1 MIFSILSFPDEIV
14 QQFVNATLH
23 QSMLSVKTYFDEK
36 GTTNKR
42 TCHLSSCNFDIIVT
56 KGKNFKDILQTGVMD
71 AMSINLIVFDKCHLV
86 CYPDHPYIGLL
97 RYLGGCE
104 FDSRLKIIGVSSQIE
119 QYQSCP
125 QDLEMFLNALEK
137 HFCCKVSISNGLLAL
152 NRFEEQVLDEIVY
165 YTCAQGDED
174 ELTCKLIE
182 VLQSSLVFLKDIQ
195 GLESS
200 GESIAFVKHIFTEFC
215 QILLLCGPVSLT
227 SAAGMVLKELK
238 KLEKKCI
245 PESFDLLTLQYCRTQ
260 MNFMLKLSARA
271 KFELSELNY
280 PDMTKKL
287 LYCMSKHLKPEDNE
301 SFNCVDT
308 GCDKG
313 IIVSSSSQSQI
324 NTATSTT
331 LLCLQQQQS
340 LNPVAMATP
349 QCNHTILSQP
359 LKLKSTFVKT
369 NCNDPLCIVL
379 VPSTIIAK
387 VLNSLINKLADN
399 RLDYSFLKSAFIDS
413 KKTKQRLSL
422 ESEDNVME
430 CIQDGS
436 VNIVV
441 TTFEVEQE
449 INVRR
454 CNILIRLDM
463 PKDYSSFLNVKK
475 KVKSAGAKAVFLLKE
490 EEKSKVK
497 ARFEVGA
504 RKKHFCT
511 CSITIRKHQLLRED
525 FVHCPLFKIFI
536 SQVFHKIEQILA
548 EKCHNTS
555 RPPCREIQQVLIDE
569 PLESYKPYGEEGS
582 KVDLFSSISLIN
594 RYINVFHLENMCYSL
609 AKRSLSGKTVPKI
622 LSMAKGSGP
631 YSG

>member
-1 MIFSILSFPDEIV
+1 MISSFLSFPDEIV

-23 QSMLSVKTYFDEK
+23 QSMLSATTYFDEK

-42 TCHLSSCNFDIIVT
+42 TGHLSSCNFDIIVT
-56 KGKNFKDILQTGVMD
+56 KGKNFKDILQTGLMD

-86 CYPDHPYIGLL
+86 CYPDHPYIVLL
-97 RYLGGCE
+97 RYFGGCE

-152 NRFEEQVLDEIVY
+152 NRFEEQVLDEAVY

-174 ELTCKLIE
+174 ELTCKLMK

-200 GESIAFVKHIFTEFC
+200 GESIAFVKHVFTEFC
-215 QILLLCGPVSLT
+215 QILLLFGPVSLT
-227 SAAGMVLKELK
+227 SASGMVLKELK
-238 KLEKKCI
+238 KLEKKCS
-245 PESFDLLTLQYCRTQ
+245 PESFDLLTIQYCRTQ
-260 MNFMLKLSARA
+260 MNFMLKLSAWA
-271 KFELSELNY
+271 KFELSDLDY

-324 NTATSTT
+324 NAATSTT
-331 LLCLQQQQS
+331 ILCLQQQQS
-340 LNPVAMATP
+340 LNPIAMATP
-349 QCNHTILSQP
+349 QHKHTVLSQP
-359 LKLKSTFVKT
+359 MKLQSACVKT
-369 NCNDPLCIVL
+369 NCNDPLCIIL
-379 VPSTIIAK
+379 VPSAIIAK

-399 RLDYSFLKSAFIDS
+399 RPDYSFLKSAFIDS

-441 TTFEVEQE
+441 TTFEVEKE

-454 CNILIRLDM
+454 CNILIRLGM
-463 PKDYSSFLNVKK
+463 PKEYNSFLNVKK

-497 ARFEVGA
+497 ARFEVGGNM
-504 RKKHFCT
+504 F
-511 CSITIRKHQLLRED
+511 
-525 FVHCPLFKIFI
+525 
-536 SQVFHKIEQILA
+536 
-548 EKCHNTS
+548 
-555 RPPCREIQQVLIDE
+555 VLILTLLL
-569 PLESYKPYGEEGS
+569 LES
-582 KVDLFSSISLIN
+582 IN
-594 RYINVFHLENMCYSL
+594 Y
-609 AKRSLSGKTVPKI
+609 
-622 LSMAKGSGP
+622 
-631 YSG
+631 